1 MGIDIRQQ
9 GQSLVVE
16 FLKASVPDNLRRR
29 LDVTDFEDKSQL
41 RKVGGNLFDA
51 NQARAGD
58 SNASLQPGFI
68 EGSTVEPTQAMVSMI
83 EVNRAYELNAT
94 LIGLADGTLS
104 RAVNDIARLT

>member
-1 MGIDIRQQ
+1 M
-9 GQSLVVE
+9 
-16 FLKASVPDNLRRR
+16 
-29 LDVTDFEDKSQL
+29 TDFEDKSQL